1 MEAIKQAALEVV
13 LQAMKD
19 VYSLRLV
26 VIEWVIESLRLFMDE
41 NRERRQ

>member
-1 MEAIKQAALEVV
+1 MEAIKQAALEAV

-41 NRERRQ
+41 KRERRQ

>member
-1 MEAIKQAALEVV
+1 MEAIKQAALEPV